1 MCVCT
6 SVCIIIIR
14 THNIYLHLCICCIDD
29 YRCYSY
35 NQKKSKQ
42 IWCMHITIYGIIWLH
57 VGFCH
62 VYSFTMH
69 IVCHLQVCFETWLV
83 LFSSPHGSS
92 KYCSCFFLRAIHI
105 PTGSQW
111 KRTPSFV
118 RWICWF
124 LLASTVFYEARS
136 QHTWHT
142 PCAPQR
148 HPDETVK
155 GEEFMSSESLLGKWV
170 DSQA

>member
-1 MCVCT
+1 M
-6 SVCIIIIR
+6 
-14 THNIYLHLCICCIDD
+14 LHL
-29 YRCYSY
+29 
-35 NQKKSKQ
+35 QSKQ
-42 IWCMHITIYGIIWLH
+42 IWCMHMTVYDIIWLH

-69 IVCHLQVCFETWLV
+69 IVCHLQVCFEIWLV

-92 KYCSCFFLRAIHI
+92 KYCIFLRAIHI

-111 KRTPSFV
+111 KRTPSLV

-124 LLASTVFYEARS
+124 LSASTVFEARS

-142 PCAPQR
+142 PCAPCTKASWR
-148 HPDETVK
+148 DGK
-155 GEEFMSSESLLGKWV
+155 GWGVHVLWEFVGQVGRLAGLVGQWRGGEFMGEVRVTWNMCPATPAIYFRVS
-170 DSQA
+170 